1 MSTPAAAPDRAPLRL
16 ALIMSAAACMLIGL
30 NAGLT
35 RLAVPAPVDS
45 LELGAKHGPIM
56 VFGFMGS
63 LIALERAQALR
74 NSLAYLAPALM
85 SLGALTLATGV
96 SPRLG
101 HILLIDG
108 TLAFTAVV
116 FFLWRRAPVT
126 LVAVQVLAAVLA
138 TLAAAFL
145 LSHEVSITIGL
156 LTAFLVIT
164 ITSERA
170 ELAQLS
176 MGASATRVPV
186 VIAMGTTLG
195 GLGSLIDSDAGA
207 RLLGLTLLL
216 TCGWLLRDDVSR
228 RFIRLDGQRRFLG
241 AALLAGTLWLAVA
254 GCVWLVRGTG
264 GTAYDTGVHAIFLG
278 FGMSMIMAHA
288 PIIFPTVLSRPLPYR
303 SAMWAPLGMLHVGMI
318 ARVVGDLFHLTP
330 LHQTGGIMTVLSVL
344 LFGASTVYSVVR
356 A

>member
-1 MSTPAAAPDRAPLRL
+1 M
-16 ALIMSAAACMLIGL
+16 ALIMSAAASMLIGL

-45 LELGAKHGPIM
+45 VELGTRHGPIM

-74 NSLAYLAPALM
+74 NPLAYLAPALM
-85 SLGALTLATGV
+85 SLGALALAIGP

-108 TLAFTAVV
+108 TLAFTVVV
-116 FFLWRRAPVT
+116 FLLWRRAPVT

-138 TLAAAFL
+138 ALAAAFL
-145 LSHEVSITIGL
+145 FNHEVPAVIGL

-164 ITSERA
+164 ITAERA

-176 MGASATRVPV
+176 MGPSATRVPV
-186 VIAMGTTLG
+186 VVAAGMSLG
-195 GLGSLIDSDAGA
+195 AVGSLADSEIGA
-207 RLLGLTLLL
+207 RILGATLLL
-216 TCGWLLRDDVSR
+216 TCGWLLRDDISR

-241 AALLAGTLWLAVA
+241 AALLMGTLWLAVA
-254 GCVWLVRGTG
+254 GCVWLARGTG
-264 GTAYDTGVHAIFLG
+264 DAAYDTGIHAVFLG

-303 SAMWAPLGMLHVGMI
+303 PVMWAPLGMLHVGMV
-318 ARVVGDLFHLTP
+318 ARVVGDLLHLTP
-330 LHQTGGIMTVLSVL
+330 LHQTGGIMTVLSML
-344 LFGASTVYSVVR
+344 LFGATAAYSAAR
-356 A
+356 G